1 LEQII
6 FLGTASAISN
16 KNQENSHLFIESG
29 DIKILVDCP
38 GNPISRLIK
47 ANVDPLEV
55 TDLVIT
61 HFHADHVSG
70 LPLLL
75 MDLWLMG
82 RKTPLNIYGLEFT
95 LDHAEAL
102 MELFDWKKWPDF
114 FKVNFHNVKEIE
126 NVTII
131 NNEWL
136 TVTTSPGK
144 HLVPSIGLKFEFPV
158 SKKVVVY
165 SSDTEPNQM
174 ISNLAKNSDILI
186 HESAGSAFGHTS
198 PEYCGKIAHQEN
210 VRKLFLIHYSNNL
223 SEEQL
228 VSQARKHFDKDVV
241 VAKDLMVIELN

>member
-16 KNQENSHLFIESG
+16 ANQENSHLFVESG
-29 DIKILVDCP
+29 NLKILVDCP
-38 GNPISRLIK
+38 GNPISRLLK
-47 ANVDPLEV
+47 AKVDPLEL
-55 TDLVIT
+55 TDIVIT
-61 HFHADHVSG
+61 HFHPDHVSG

-82 RKTPLNIYGLEFT
+82 RKTPINIYGLEFT

-102 MELFDWKKWPDF
+102 MDLFDWKKWPDF
-114 FKVNFHNVKEIE
+114 FKVDFHKVEESE
-126 NVTII
+126 NITII
-131 NNEWL
+131 KDQSL

-165 SSDTEPNQM
+165 SSDTEPYQM
-174 ISNLAKNSDILI
+174 IADLAKNSDILI

-198 PEYCGKIAHQEN
+198 PEYCGKIAYQAN
-210 VRKLFLIHYSNNL
+210 VRQLFLIHYSNQL

-228 VSQARKHFDKDVV
+228 VIEAGKYFNNDVI
-241 VAKDLMVIELN
+241 VAKDLMVLKLN